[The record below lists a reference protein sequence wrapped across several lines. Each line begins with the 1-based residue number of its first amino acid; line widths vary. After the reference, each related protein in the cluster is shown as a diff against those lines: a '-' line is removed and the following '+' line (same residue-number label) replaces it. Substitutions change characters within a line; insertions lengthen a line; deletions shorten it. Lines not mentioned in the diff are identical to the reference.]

1 MLYSVWVASGT
12 TKAES
17 RSSSR
22 MRFCAVVKTVAV
34 NEPVRVALDVEP
46 EKEAVGIADETFVQ
60 TSQPGGP

>member
-34 NEPVRVALDVEP
+34 NEPFRVVLDVEP
-46 EKEAVGIADETFVQ
+46 EKDATAV
-60 TSQPGGP
+60 